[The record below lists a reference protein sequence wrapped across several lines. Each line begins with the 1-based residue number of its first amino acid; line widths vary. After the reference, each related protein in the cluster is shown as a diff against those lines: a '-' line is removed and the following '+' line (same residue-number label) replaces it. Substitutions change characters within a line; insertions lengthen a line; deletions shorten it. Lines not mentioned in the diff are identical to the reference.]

1 MKTVC
6 FVVLGF
12 PKITETFITNQ
23 VLQAKIHGYQTMI
36 LTERLMSFENSS
48 QAELLTEHALL
59 ESTQVIDFKI
69 PKNKIKRRAKAF
81 VLILKYLKYWLRVKD
96 ISFRE
101 RFSMLPFQ
109 LAFYYQFKEV
119 SVFHIQFALAGIQI
133 AKMKSIGLLSGR
145 LVTTFHGYD
154 AHYENLEELSSLKLR
169 YKLLLKESLYLTVN
183 TAYLAKKILSFGAQ
197 ASSIK
202 IIPMGIDLDFFNSKT
217 EKRISLNST
226 IQLLSVGRLIELKG
240 FEYAIKSIKLLVD
253 RGYKVSYTIIGEGRE
268 KDSLLEL
275 ITTLKLQDTVFLV
288 GVKTQKE
295 IKDLF
300 EMHDIFLMSSI
311 TDKTNR
317 AEAQGVVTAEAQA
330 MGLPVIAFRSSGV
343 PYTLLDTETGF
354 LIEEKNVEA
363 YAEAIR
369 KLATNP
375 VLYKTM
381 SVTAKNFATENFSR
395 KTLSAKFFD
404 LYH

>member
-330 MGLPVIAFRSSGV
+330 MGLPVIAFRSGGV